1 MFENIVGFFKKL
13 FKKETEEENNK
24 DMAKERLHLVLMQ
37 DRANVSA
44 DFLDMM
50 KQEIIDV
57 IKKYIDVDE
66 SEIDV
71 HLTNKTSDD
80 GTTGPALYANIPIV
94 SIKHS
99 GDIDDETKEKVK
111 EQKIEK
117 DEKEVVE
124 SQEKTEKEDNE
135 EKVEEVVESQDK
147 KEDNKEKI
155 EEKVENKDEKENK
168 EVAKKVNKSNNKKE
182 KNNKDKEKSADDTI
196 TEKKDAIIADDKENE
211 EKVELKV
218 EEMDVTDEGE
228 VLNQKEEKTEK
239 KQKKKVEKKEEEE
252 EVKKDNKKTSNKKRK

>member
-99 GDIDDETKEKVK
+99 GDIDDETKERVK

-117 DEKEVVE
+117 DEKEEVVVD

-135 EKVEEVVESQDK
+135 
-147 KEDNKEKI
+147 EKI

-239 KQKKKVEKKEEEE
+239 KQKKKVEKKEE
-252 EVKKDNKKTSNKKRK
+252 VKRDNKKTSNKKRK

>member
-13 FKKETEEENNK
+13 VKKETEEENNK

-99 GDIDDETKEKVK
+99 GDIDEETKEKVK
-111 EQKIEK
+111 EQKSEK
-117 DEKEVVE
+117 QDEPKEEQVE
-124 SQEKTEKEDNE
+124 EKKEESEVKENEE
-135 EKVEEVVESQDK
+135 EKVESEEK
-147 KEDNKEKI
+147 KEDSKD
-155 EEKVENKDEKENK
+155 EKVEETIIKENPTK
-168 EVAKKVNKSNNKKE
+168 E
-182 KNNKDKEKSADDTI
+182 
-196 TEKKDAIIADDKENE
+196 DAIIADDEVSKEEEEITLEE
-211 EKVELKV
+211 EKDDIV
-218 EEMDVTDEGE
+218 DEGK
-228 VLNQKEEKTEK
+228 VLNLKEEIEDKENQKEEKIEGKEK
-239 KQKKKVEKKEEEE
+239 Q
-252 EVKKDNKKTSNKKRK
+252 EVNQ

>member
-117 DEKEVVE
+117 DEKEEVVD
-124 SQEKTEKEDNE
+124 SQEKTE
-135 EKVEEVVESQDK
+135 

-239 KQKKKVEKKEEEE
+239 KQKKKVEKKEE
-252 EVKKDNKKTSNKKRK
+252 VKRDNKKTSNKKRK